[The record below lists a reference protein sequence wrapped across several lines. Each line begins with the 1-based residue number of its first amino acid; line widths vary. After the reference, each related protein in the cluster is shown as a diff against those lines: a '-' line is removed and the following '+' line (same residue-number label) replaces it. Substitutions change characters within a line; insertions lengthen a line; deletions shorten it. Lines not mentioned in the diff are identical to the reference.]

1 MLGGAAK
8 AWHGAG
14 AEPLR
19 PSSGSKRREKLSS
32 RQAPPLRGCPGAA
45 PGGAEVAG
53 AAALMDRPGG
63 GGGKGRSAR
72 QPPPGAS
79 HAPTPRLEERK
90 DTHRAGDI
98 ALK

>member
-53 AAALMDRPGG
+53 AAAQRTAREGVGG
-63 GGGKGRSAR
+63 RAEAPDS
-72 QPPPGAS
+72 PPGAS
-79 HAPTPRLEERK
+79 HAPTPRLEEKRK

>member
-8 AWHGAG
+8 AWHGAD

-72 QPPPGAS
+72 QPPRGVPCANAQAG
-79 HAPTPRLEERK
+79 RK
-90 DTHRAGDI
+90 EGHTEGG
-98 ALK
+98 